1 MMGDGDEEQTSPRL
15 FFVLRMPS
23 ELERS
28 LSWLL
33 AHARPIAVLWCRAF
47 PSPRL
52 AFRLIMA

>member
-1 MMGDGDEEQTSPRL
+1 MRNKPL
-15 FFVLRMPS
+15 PVFFFVLRMPS